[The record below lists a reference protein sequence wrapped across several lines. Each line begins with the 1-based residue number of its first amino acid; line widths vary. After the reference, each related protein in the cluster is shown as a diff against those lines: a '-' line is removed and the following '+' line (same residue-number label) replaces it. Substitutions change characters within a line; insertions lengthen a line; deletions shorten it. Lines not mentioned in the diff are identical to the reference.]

1 MRTVPLHRDEPKATP
16 LQRRLLELAA
26 VLADARGL
34 EPRGREAFASIGVR
48 MFCQSFPEL
57 AAVEAEAI
65 LAEAA

>member
-1 MRTVPLHRDEPKATP
+1 MNDSTTTPQRVSPTP

-26 VLADARGL
+26 VLSDARGL
-34 EPRGREAFASIGVR
+34 EPRRRETFASIGAR
-48 MFCQSFPEL
+48 MFSQSFPEL